1 MCGPS
6 EHKRKGAELGINGF
20 VSTCFVS
27 DFYMDSEPFLLPGEN
42 NREIFLGLQLIARMK
57 IIFHMLSPSGGTENA
72 FETLCVPLLGN
83 VCMAL
88 PAEQLTMF

>member
-27 DFYMDSEPFLLPGEN
+27 DFYMDIKLGQAEVPFAR
-42 NREIFLGLQLIARMK
+42 REDNVHK
-57 IIFHMLSPSGGTENA
+57 SP
-72 FETLCVPLLGN
+72 
-83 VCMAL
+83 
-88 PAEQLTMF
+88 

>member
-42 NREIFLGLQLIARMK
+42 NKEIFLGLQLIARMK
-57 IIFHMLSPSGGTENA
+57 IIFHMLSPSGELKMLLKLFA
-72 FETLCVPLLGN
+72 FL
-83 VCMAL
+83 
-88 PAEQLTMF
+88 F